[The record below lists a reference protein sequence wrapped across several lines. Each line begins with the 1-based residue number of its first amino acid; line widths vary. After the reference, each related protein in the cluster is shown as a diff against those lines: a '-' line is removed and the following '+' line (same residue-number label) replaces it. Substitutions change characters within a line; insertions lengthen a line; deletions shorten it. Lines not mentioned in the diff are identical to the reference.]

1 MSDSDSSDDGVTMSS
16 NKVPIESSDDS
27 SSSEEEEEESGPKND
42 TADYSIGDRVEVK
55 WHHELFDATVVKVNP
70 SGSVDVKYDIDGS
83 GGIFLTAEEHG
94 LKLLGDEEKKGGGK
108 KKVCSAGGC
117 PNNVYA
123 RGFCHHHSNPN
134 PSVPAYTANSAG
146 ISSAF
151 GQGATISR
159 PPVVY
164 IDMAHCT
171 ILHAGWQDES
181 LSTQLKAKQAGGA
194 SNKPSGSRTDRGPS
208 KKRIALGKKT
218 GTKAGAGAGAAATL
232 SAQTAT
238 RVPELRVCIQYKTL
252 LEKAADNAQIVFQCE
267 MFVLPAGG
275 ARRED
280 QGEDRQ
286 QDSTV
291 GAVTE
296 RTGCVD
302 APNAPQS
309 SDAASTSTPERVVE
323 QLRLA
328 SAEFRKPASN
338 WHCMI
343 EMGGIYVLR
352 NLLVQTLIIGS
363 KEICTYAA
371 DSESTME
378 TVAATDQTAVET
390 LASQKSIENAA
401 QVLSTVSDAL
411 MLRASAHRFKRGSGG
426 GGGSSSAPGSGS
438 GHAEQASRSIKGIIL
453 KTYRTHE
460 GSGGAGIRSQSL
472 AMTLSSLLP
481 SSPTRTSGSGG
492 SKERPERNLG
502 TCTSKLRAHHAWL
515 SLSMP
520 AGIPP
525 R

>member
-1 MSDSDSSDDGVTMSS
+1 MLRCSGQIPAAVLIGCLQATSSGRIELCDRTGRVTVLAAGVSTSHLGQWLACS
-16 NKVPIESSDDS
+16 TFVI
-27 SSSEEEEEESGPKND
+27 
-42 TADYSIGDRVEVK
+42 
-55 WHHELFDATVVKVNP
+55 
-70 SGSVDVKYDIDGS
+70 
-83 GGIFLTAEEHG
+83 AEE
-94 LKLLGDEEKKGGGK
+94 
-108 KKVCSAGGC
+108 
-117 PNNVYA
+117 PNDP
-123 RGFCHHHSNPN
+123 GWSDPS
-134 PSVPAYTANSAG
+134 SVPAYANSAG

-159 PPVVY
+159 SPVVY

-194 SNKPSGSRTDRGPS
+194 SNKPSESRTDRGPS

-296 RTGCVD
+296 RMGCVD
-302 APNAPQS
+302 ALNAPQS
-309 SDAASTSTPERVVE
+309 SDAASKSTPERVVE

-426 GGGSSSAPGSGS
+426 GGGSSV
-438 GHAEQASRSIKGIIL
+438 
-453 KTYRTHE
+453 
-460 GSGGAGIRSQSL
+460 
-472 AMTLSSLLP
+472 SSN
-481 SSPTRTSGSGG
+481 GG
-492 SKERPERNLG
+492 SMCENGKQFR
-502 TCTSKLRAHHAWL
+502 TAHAT
-515 SLSMP
+515 
-520 AGIPP
+520 
-525 R
+525 